1 MTVVENVNPE
11 QEKLD
16 AEILSPF
23 EPIRFSKAEFD
34 EYIVA
39 FEGDTGGPTRAIART
54 LADEVAKKRP
64 GYDYNS
70 LRDGT
75 STILAGSGFED
86 GMSDEEVLQFLIRDQ
101 DGNPVQNKGFFS
113 GVARTAAPALTGSAG
128 FGAGFKAGVALQAPI
143 PPAGPGALAVKAVI
157 PFATGIIGA
166 LTGYSV
172 GESAQD
178 AVIGEESP
186 VLPGDRAKY
195 EAGKTVMDVAAGVL
209 NPAMI
214 PKKVVLGSAAYLK
227 NLNNMR
233 SSLADQAKLGM
244 EGTTTF
250 LQAQGASKGVKRLT
264 EQAGKTTIMGAP
276 KDPLSF
282 RFNQAIET
290 FLGKSADEFSTNK
303 LGSLYRESKFA
314 AGAGTGAFV
323 AETAAPGSEAARFA
337 GEILFGSGA
346 SIAGAPFEIL
356 YKNKNNLKEAAKTTG
371 RKFTKKGRQQNAVN
385 RIVEILD
392 ASDEDV
398 EALIKQ
404 LSTNSLSKE
413 LIDEAGN
420 AIPQTAG
427 MQTGS
432 PILLAIEAS
441 LAQLGGGLSEQ
452 RVAGSIASVNALRS
466 VVVALARS
474 GDQQQLQL
482 AADMAQDIFTAGQT
496 KRLTDATDA
505 VLAAFR
511 QVAGDSP
518 ENNMQLSEQLYNV
531 VQQQMKFARGREN
544 NLWKSVADAKVP
556 VEEMMDFDGNLDVP
570 SFIDEWDSLLPDTLE
585 AKELYTKAL
594 LPLNKFVNR
603 KKTEFGLSG
612 ELDADGNPMGAIEG
626 ATLGTRELTDMR
638 SLALNLAREL
648 RASGNNNAARMADDF
663 GESLL
668 DTLDNMQGLTKSGNL
683 IDTDSAYNIARAFS
697 RSLNDVFTRAFGGE
711 ALAKAKKGGQRIAPE
726 LLAQRL
732 FQGGADPT
740 YLRVAE
746 IAEIGSFAVASGL
759 EGAEDAV
766 TTLKGVT
773 LSLLRNARA
782 ESFDPETGAISPTAL
797 KNWMSKNA
805 TVLKR
810 FEGLEADLNNALK
823 ADSMLSEAYIANKAE
838 DAGLKGQVT
847 FANLLSGNRA
857 GGTES
862 PTTAVALALSP
873 AQKTP
878 IKQLNNLLDVAQSPE
893 DEALRGEALTGL
905 KSSILEWAFT
915 KGGGT
920 SRTFKPSV
928 LYKTL
933 FEEMPKSQGRVS
945 LSDWMVEN
953 KVIGKEE
960 LGNLKKYV
968 GEMLRYEAAQAD
980 GTLDELVEKAG
991 PILDMYLAITGSVIG
1006 TSAQRALGMEGG
1018 PGSLIAAGA
1027 GAKAMRKLFEDM
1039 PESAKIDV
1047 MTEVMQN
1054 PKLLA
1059 NLMRV
1064 PKTDTEKGRIARSIG
1079 EIFTEMGMKP
1089 LMRSIPLTASD
1100 NEIVIEEQAE
1110 PVAPPVA
1117 PVQKRPPPPPAQEV
1131 TQLQGPMPPPT
1142 PASAP
1147 VAPTTAP
1154 SSGPVDRSRFAAMFP
1169 NDIASGLIN
1178 QGIGSIPA

>member
-143 PPAGPGALAVKAVI
+143 PPAGPGALVVKAVI

-195 EAGKTVMDVAAGVL
+195 EAGKTVMDVAAGIL

-233 SSLADQAKLGM
+233 DSLKASLPGYGFDKSVTG
-244 EGTTTF
+244 
-250 LQAQGASKGVKRLT
+250 LQK
-264 EQAGKTTIMGAP
+264 QAGKTTITGAP

-323 AETAAPGSEAARFA
+323 AETAAPGSEGLRFA
-337 GEILFGSGA
+337 NEMLMGSGA
-346 SIAGAPFEIL
+346 SLLGAPFEIL

-404 LSTNSLSKE
+404 LSTNSFSKE
-413 LIDEAGN
+413 LVDEAGN

-505 VLAAFR
+505 VLSAFKR
-511 QVAGDSP
+511 VEGDSP

-544 NLWKSVADAKVP
+544 SLWKSVEDAKVP
-556 VEEMMDFDGNLDVP
+556 VEEMMDFDGKLDVP
-570 SFIDEWDSLLPDTLE
+570 SFIDEWDNLLPDTPE
-585 AKELYTKAL
+585 AKEIYTKAL

-603 KKTEFGLSG
+603 KKTEFGLTG
-612 ELDADGNPMGAIEG
+612 ELDADGNPMGPIEG
-626 ATLGTRELTDMR
+626 STLGTRELTDMR

-648 RASGNNNAARMADDF
+648 RAAGNNNGARMADDF

-697 RSLNDVFTRAFGGE
+697 RSLNDTFTRAFGGE

-893 DEALRGEALTGL
+893 DEVLRGEAITGL

-953 KVIGKEE
+953 KVIGDEE

-1100 NEIVIEEQAE
+1100 NEIVVEEQAE

-1117 PVQKRPPPPPAQEV
+1117 PVQKRPPPQPAQEV

-1142 PASAP
+1142 PAPAP
-1147 VAPTTAP
+1147 VAPPTAP
-1154 SSGPVDRSRFAAMFP
+1154 NTGPVDRSRFAAMFP

>member
-16 AEILSPF
+16 EEILPPF

-34 EYIVA
+34 EYIVT

-143 PPAGPGALAVKAVI
+143 PPAGPGALVVKAVI

-195 EAGKTVMDVAAGVL
+195 EAGKTVMDVAAGIL

-233 SSLADQAKLGM
+233 DSLKASLPGYGFDKSVTG
-244 EGTTTF
+244 
-250 LQAQGASKGVKRLT
+250 LQK
-264 EQAGKTTIMGAP
+264 QAGKTTITGAP

-323 AETAAPGSEAARFA
+323 AETAAPGSEGLRFA
-337 GEILFGSGA
+337 NEMLMGSGA
-346 SIAGAPFEIL
+346 SLLGAPFEIL

-404 LSTNSLSKE
+404 LSTNSFSKE
-413 LIDEAGN
+413 LVDEAGN

-544 NLWKSVADAKVP
+544 NLWKSVEDAKVP

-648 RASGNNNAARMADDF
+648 RAAGNNNGARMADDF

-668 DTLDNMQGLTKSGNL
+668 DTLDNLQGLTKSGNL

-893 DEALRGEALTGL
+893 DEVLRGEAITGL

-953 KVIGKEE
+953 KVIGDEE

-1110 PVAPPVA
+1110 PV
-1117 PVQKRPPPPPAQEV
+1117 VQRVQLV
-1131 TQLQGPMPPPT
+1131 LQLQSHYHWPLKVLT
-1142 PASAP
+1142 SSKASYP
-1147 VAPTTAP
+1147 
-1154 SSGPVDRSRFAAMFP
+1154 F
-1169 NDIASGLIN
+1169 L
-1178 QGIGSIPA
+1178 

>member
-86 GMSDEEVLQFLIRDQ
+86 GMSDEQVLQFLIRDQ

-128 FGAGFKAGVALQAPI
+128 FGAAFKAGVALQAPI
-143 PPAGPGALAVKAVI
+143 PPAGPGALVVKAVI

-186 VLPGDRAKY
+186 VLPGDRAEY
-195 EAGKTVMDVAAGVL
+195 EAGKTVMDVAAGIL

-233 SSLADQAKLGM
+233 DSLKASLPGYGFDKSVTG
-244 EGTTTF
+244 
-250 LQAQGASKGVKRLT
+250 LQK
-264 EQAGKTTIMGAP
+264 QAGKTTITGAP
-276 KDPLSF
+276 KDPLSY
-282 RFNQAIET
+282 RFNNAIQT
-290 FLGKSADEFSTNK
+290 FLGKSADEFATNK
-303 LGSLYRESKFA
+303 LGSVYREGKFA
-314 AGAGTGAFV
+314 VGAGTGALV
-323 AETAAPGSEAARFA
+323 AETAAPGSEGARFA
-337 GEILFGSGA
+337 SEMLMGSGA
-346 SIAGAPFEIL
+346 SIAGAPLEIL
-356 YKNKNNLKEAAKTTG
+356 YKNRDNLKEAAKSTG

-404 LSTNSLSKE
+404 LDTNSFSDVL
-413 LIDEAGN
+413 LDEAGN

-441 LAQLGGGLSEQ
+441 LSQLGGGLSEQ

-505 VLAAFR
+505 VLSAFKR
-511 QVAGDSP
+511 VEGDSP

-544 NLWKSVADAKVP
+544 SLWKSVEDAKVP
-556 VEEMMDFDGNLDVP
+556 VEEMMDFDGKLDVP
-570 SFIDEWDSLLPDTLE
+570 SFIDEWDNLLPDTPE
-585 AKELYTKAL
+585 AKEIYTKAL

-603 KKTEFGLSG
+603 KKTEFGLTG
-612 ELDADGNPMGAIEG
+612 ELDADGNPMGPIEG
-626 ATLGTRELTDMR
+626 STLGTRELTDMR

-648 RASGNNNAARMADDF
+648 RAAGNNNGARMADDF

-697 RSLNDVFTRAFGGE
+697 RSLNDTFTRAFGGE

-782 ESFDPETGAISPTAL
+782 ESFDPETGAISQTAL

-810 FEGLEADLNNALK
+810 FEGLEADLNDALK

-893 DEALRGEALTGL
+893 DEVLRSEALTGL

-953 KVIGKEE
+953 KVIGDEE

-1142 PASAP
+1142 PAPAP
-1147 VAPTTAP
+1147 VAPPTAP

>member
-1 MTVVENVNPE
+1 MAVVENVNPE

-16 AEILSPF
+16 AEILPPF
-23 EPIRFSKAEFD
+23 EPIRFSKSEFD
-34 EYIVA
+34 EYIVT
-39 FEGDTGGPTRAIART
+39 FQNDTGGPTRAIAKT
-54 LADEVAKKRP
+54 LANEVSKKRP
-64 GYDYNS
+64 GYDYDS
-70 LRDGT
+70 LRGGT
-75 STILAGSGFED
+75 STILTGTGFED
-86 GMSDEEVLQFLIRDQ
+86 GMTDEEVLQFLIADE
-101 DGNPVQNKGFFS
+101 DGNPVENKGFFS
-113 GVARTAAPALTGSAG
+113 GVSRTAVPALAGSGG

-143 PPAGPGALAVKAVI
+143 PPAGPVALIAKGVI

-166 LTGYSV
+166 LTGYTI

-178 AVIGEESP
+178 AVIGDESP
-186 VLPGDRAKY
+186 ILPDDRAKY

-227 NLNNMR
+227 NLNTMR
-233 SSLADQAKLGM
+233 DSLK
-244 EGTTTF
+244 
-250 LQAQGASKGVKRLT
+250 ASLPGYGFDKSVTGLKK
-264 EQAGKTTIMGAP
+264 QAGKTTITGAP
-276 KDPLSF
+276 KDPMSF
-282 RFNQAIET
+282 RFNQAIEN
-290 FLGKSADEFSTNK
+290 FLGKSADEFATNK
-303 LGSLYRESKFA
+303 LGSIYREGKFA
-314 AGAGTGAFV
+314 VGAGTGAFV
-323 AETAAPGSEAARFA
+323 AETAAPGSEGVRFA
-337 GEILFGSGA
+337 NELLMGSGA

-356 YKNKNNLKEAAKTTG
+356 YKNKENIKEAAKSTG
-371 RKFTKKGRQQNAVN
+371 RKLTKKGRQQNAVN

-398 EALIKQ
+398 ESLIKQ
-404 LSTNSLSKE
+404 LDTNSFSDVL
-413 LIDEAGN
+413 LDEAGN

-441 LAQLGGGLSEQ
+441 LSQLGGGLSEQ

-474 GDQQQLQL
+474 GDQQQLQV
-482 AADMAQDIFTAGQT
+482 AADMAQDIFTAAQT
-496 KRLTDATDA
+496 KRLTEATDS

-544 NLWKSVADAKVP
+544 NLWKSVEDAKVP

-612 ELDADGNPMGAIEG
+612 ELDADGNPIGAIEG

-638 SLALNLAREL
+638 SLSLNLAREL
-648 RASGNNNAARMADDF
+648 RAAGNNNAARMADNF

-683 IDTDSAYNIARAFS
+683 IDTDSAYNIARSFS
-697 RSLNDVFTRAFGGE
+697 RSLNDTFTRAFGGE
-711 ALAKAKKGGQRIAPE
+711 ALAKGKKGGQRIAPE

-893 DEALRGEALTGL
+893 DEILRGEALTGL

-933 FEEMPKSQGRVS
+933 FEEMPKSKGRVS
-945 LSDWMVEN
+945 LSNWMVEN
-953 KVIGKEE
+953 NVIGDEE

-1018 PGSLIAAGA
+1018 PGSLVAAGA

-1064 PKTDTEKGRIARSIG
+1064 PKTDTEKGRLARSIG

-1100 NEIVIEEQAE
+1100 NEVIVEEQAE

-1117 PVQKRPPPPPAQEV
+1117 PVQKRPPPPPLQAPPV
-1131 TQLQGPMPPPT
+1131 AQLQESMPPPT
-1142 PASAP
+1142 PAPAP
-1147 VAPTTAP
+1147 VAPPTAP
-1154 SSGPVDRSRFAAMFP
+1154 SSGPVDRSQYAAMFP

-1178 QGIGSIPA
+1178 QGIGSMMG